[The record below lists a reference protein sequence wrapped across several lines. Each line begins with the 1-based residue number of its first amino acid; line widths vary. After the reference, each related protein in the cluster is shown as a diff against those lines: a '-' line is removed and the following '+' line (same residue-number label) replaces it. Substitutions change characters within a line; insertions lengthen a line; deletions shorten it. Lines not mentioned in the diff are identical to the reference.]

1 MAILGG
7 TEVAA
12 AVAEAS
18 LTNWKRRNDPG
29 RKLPPTLARLRVLM
43 ETETFSICN
52 VGPWAHQLERGA
64 LTCFVPP
71 YDAKDDREKLGYA
84 KSAPMPV
91 IRREAKILD
100 ESEFTF
106 YEDDGRMVANDLIG
120 VGPNMAKA
128 NSFLKFGVFVPA
140 GAEPTAEEIAAA
152 RKALA
157 DYTDELIAEARNA
170 FDSGNPVL
178 RQQTIG
184 PRHLWA
190 AQRRGIDER
199 WVHHDHAEES
209 IRCEMCGKFN
219 PAGIAKCA
227 CGTIIN
233 VELYKKLQSQQER
246 ILEDL
251 TAPHPKS
258 GK

>member
-12 AVAEAS
+12 AVAEAQ
-18 LTNWKRRNDPG
+18 LTTWKRQNDPG
-29 RKLPPTLARLRVLM
+29 RKLPPTLKRLRILM

-64 LTCFVPP
+64 LICFVPP
-71 YDAKDDREKLGYA
+71 YDPKYDSEKLGYA

-128 NSFLKFGVFVPA
+128 NSFVKFGVFVPA
-140 GAEPTAEEIAAA
+140 GAEPTAEEVAAA
-152 RKALA
+152 RKQLS

-184 PRHLWA
+184 ERHLWA

-233 VELYKKLQSQQER
+233 VELYKKLQAQQDR

-251 TAPHPKS
+251 TAPHPK
-258 GK
+258 K